1 MLDNTKPNKKLGQN
15 FLINEYTI
23 NTILE
28 ILDIKQEDSIL
39 EVGPGHGALTKNI
52 VKKTKNYIGVEKDKN
67 LSNLLK
73 EKYKNN
79 IDIRNEDILKIDLK
93 EIFLNNYRVVGNIP
107 YNISTK
113 LLMKC
118 IENKNSISKIH
129 FMMQKEFVDRVISC
143 HGKKSY
149 GRLSVLI
156 QIFFKV
162 EKYIDI
168 NPSDFYPEPKIYS
181 SFMSL
186 TPLKNILLEEEE
198 IKYFLSFV
206 KEIFSTRRKKIK
218 NCLNID
224 CEVLYDNIDKR
235 AEELSIVEMIK
246 LYRDIKNDGKLI

>member
-206 KEIFSTRRKKIK
+206 KEIFNTRRKKIK

>member
-28 ILDIKQEDSIL
+28 ILDIKQEDFIL

-118 IENKNSISKIH
+118 IENKDSISKIH

-198 IKYFLSFV
+198 IKYFLSFAN
-206 KEIFSTRRKKIK
+206 S
-218 NCLNID
+218 
-224 CEVLYDNIDKR
+224 
-235 AEELSIVEMIK
+235 SIQH
-246 LYRDIKNDGKLI
+246 

>member
-28 ILDIKQEDSIL
+28 ILDIKQEDFVL

-206 KEIFSTRRKKIK
+206 KEIFNTRRKKIK

>member
-168 NPSDFYPEPKIYS
+168 NPSDFYPKPKIYS

-206 KEIFSTRRKKIK
+206 KEIFNTRRKKIK

>member
-1 MLDNTKPNKKLGQN
+1 MLDKIKPNKNLGQN

-23 NTILE
+23 NTITE
-28 ILDIKQEDSIL
+28 ILDIKKEDFVL
-39 EVGPGHGALTKNI
+39 EVGPGKGALTNNI
-52 VKKTKNYIGVEKDKN
+52 INKTKNYIGVEKDEN

-73 EKYKNN
+73 EKYKKN
-79 IDIRNEDILKIDLK
+79 IDIRNQDILKINFE
-93 EIFLNNYRVVGNIP
+93 EIFSKKYRIVGNIP

-118 IENKNSISKIH
+118 IQNKNSISKIH
-129 FMMQKEFVDRVISC
+129 FMMQKEFVDRVISQ

-156 QIFFKV
+156 QLFFKA

-168 NPSDFYPEPKIYS
+168 MPTDFYPEPKIYS

-186 TPLKNILLEEEE
+186 TPLKNISLKQNE
-198 IKYFLSFV
+198 IEDFLNFV
-206 KEIFSTRRKKIK
+206 KDIFSTRRKKIK

-224 CEVLYDNIDKR
+224 CEDLYDNINKR
-235 AEELSIVEMIK
+235 AEELSIAEMIK
-246 LYRDIKNDGKLI
+246 LYRDIKNDGKII

>member
-1 MLDNTKPNKKLGQN
+1 MQDNIRPNKNLGQN
-15 FLINEYTI
+15 FLINEYVI
-23 NTILE
+23 NIILE
-28 ILDIKQEDSIL
+28 ILDIKKDDYIL
-39 EVGPGHGALTKNI
+39 EVGPGKGALTKNI
-52 VKKTKNYIGVEKDKN
+52 IKKTKNYIGVEKDKN
-67 LSNLLK
+67 LSDFLK
-73 EKYKNN
+73 INYKEN
-79 IDIRNEDILKIDLK
+79 IDIRNEDILNFNFSKIFK
-93 EIFLNNYRVVGNIP
+93 NNYRVVGNIP

-113 LLMKC
+113 LLIKC
-118 IENKNSISKIH
+118 IENKNFISQVH

-206 KEIFSTRRKKIK
+206 KEIFNTRRKKIK

>member
-28 ILDIKQEDSIL
+28 ILDIKQEDSVL

-206 KEIFSTRRKKIK
+206 KEIFNTRRKKIK

>member
-118 IENKNSISKIH
+118 IENKDSISKIH

-206 KEIFSTRRKKIK
+206 KEIFNTRRKKIK

>member
-28 ILDIKQEDSIL
+28 ILDIKQEDSVL

-118 IENKNSISKIH
+118 IENKDSISKIH

-206 KEIFSTRRKKIK
+206 KEIFNTRRKKIK

>member
-28 ILDIKQEDSIL
+28 ILDIKQEDFVL

-168 NPSDFYPEPKIYS
+168 NPSDFYPKPKIYS

-206 KEIFSTRRKKIK
+206 KEIFNTRRKKIK

>member
-28 ILDIKQEDSIL
+28 ILDIKQEDSVL

-186 TPLKNILLEEEE
+186 TPLKNILLDEEE
-198 IKYFLSFV
+198 IKYFLIFV
-206 KEIFSTRRKKIK
+206 KEIFNTRRKKIK

>member
-28 ILDIKQEDSIL
+28 ILDIKQEDFVL

-118 IENKNSISKIH
+118 IENKDSISKIH

-206 KEIFSTRRKKIK
+206 KEIFNTRRKKIK